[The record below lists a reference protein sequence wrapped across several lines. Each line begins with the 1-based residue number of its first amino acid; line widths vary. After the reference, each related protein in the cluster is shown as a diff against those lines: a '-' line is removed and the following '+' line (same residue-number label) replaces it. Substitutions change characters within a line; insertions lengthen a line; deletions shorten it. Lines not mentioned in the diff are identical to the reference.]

1 MFDLDKNYIEHRA
14 TFTGIEIYSNRLRHD
29 TGRRPWQAVPRVQ
42 HYSVPVWRWC
52 GRNWEI
58 SQEKIWK
65 LTSWITL
72 SANTP
77 NPCLVP
83 WSSLYSEHQPEDLV
97 DISVPMIEA
106 ANSAA
111 KQENGSAES
120 CKPQLPSLPLRAT
133 KTQQLHRPIT
143 QRVTL
148 PWNSRISRGQ
158 DKTRSVAN
166 STTRPWIEKD
176 IFRAKTK

>member
-1 MFDLDKNYIEHRA
+1 MIQEGGPDRQSQGCSTTQCQYGGGVAETGKYHRRK
-14 TFTGIEIYSNRLRHD
+14 YK
-29 TGRRPWQAVPRVQ
+29 V
-42 HYSVPVWRWC
+42 
-52 GRNWEI
+52 
-58 SQEKIWK
+58 

-133 KTQQLHRPIT
+133 KIQQLHRPIT

-148 PWNSRISRGQ
+148 PWNSKISRGQ
-158 DKTRSVAN
+158 DKTQSVTN